1 MCSVILTYVNE
12 FLDVSDFEVPEDGCI
27 VEIGEAGHVLAHVEL
42 GRVHLG
48 HLVLLE
54 LLDLQGEENMCALS
68 Y

>member
-12 FLDVSDFEVPEDGCI
+12 LLDVSDFEVPEYRCI

-48 HLVLLE
+48 HLVLLVF
-54 LLDLQGEENMCALS
+54 LHLGDKGEN